1 MRQLNSLEA
10 SWSAQL
16 TAFML
21 YTIASSVGLSPLELP
36 RMNRQQLWKSYKTA
50 SQLRS
55 IAVIPRQ
62 IAQALTIGE
71 VIACHLG
78 RHCDTPTFPEADYL
92 GGVVEHVAASGKQI
106 FGEQMPR
113 NQDEAKGIVSFAVLF
128 GVAELLEIEHPYA
141 EGFARV
147 FGYQP
152 EQEEP
157 TNPLKEVGLMDDA
170 H

>member
-78 RHCDTPTFPEADYL
+78 RHCDTPAFPDAESI
-92 GGVVEHVAASGKQI
+92 GEVVEKVSLTGKKV
-106 FGEQMPR
+106 FGEKML
-113 NQDEAKGIVSFAVLF
+113 NNHEEAKHMVSILVFFSV
-128 GVAELLEIEHPYA
+128 VELLEIEHPYA
-141 EGFARV
+141 EGYAKAL
-147 FGYQP
+147 GYRFDSA
-152 EQEEP
+152 EEL
-157 TNPLKEVGLMDDA
+157 NPLEEVGLK
-170 H
+170 